1 MKTEYYDFHGKCSI
15 SSETLNRGFT
25 PAAVA
30 PPECDKLLDTC
41 YIIIAPERRG
51 GKEGQARSPPLRT
64 VLPQNGSLRRE
75 ISGGTTVPVHV
86 LESAGENFHTCR

>member
-41 YIIIAPERRG
+41 YIIIALSGKAGRG
-51 GKEGQARSPPLRT
+51 TG
-64 VLPQNGSLRRE
+64 
-75 ISGGTTVPVHV
+75 TVPSFTHRTASKRFTA
-86 LESAGENFHTCR
+86 ERDQRGNHGAGTRA